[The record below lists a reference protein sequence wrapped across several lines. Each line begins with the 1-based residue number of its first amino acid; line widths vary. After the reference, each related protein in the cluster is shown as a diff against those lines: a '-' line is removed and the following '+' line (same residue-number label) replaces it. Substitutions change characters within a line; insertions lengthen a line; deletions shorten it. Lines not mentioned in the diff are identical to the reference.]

1 MMSEGM
7 IVNPLITGGIFT
19 QVNNT
24 LTGPQG
30 EFNCMTWL
38 YLSKLTMDLGL
49 KALISSEPTQLLGPF
64 ITLQKDM
71 ISQNAIPTHA

>member
-1 MMSEGM
+1 MRTEPAKDCPY
-7 IVNPLITGGIFT
+7 INANLAVLDR
-19 QVNNT
+19 T
-24 LTGPQG
+24 LRSIKQG